1 MECCLRRDDLDET
14 HPMMMIL
21 IGCVKSDFVVAAVA
35 SYSQENV
42 RKIRPSF
49 LMSWHEKGAR
59 ESLREHD
66 GKAALIVQR
75 VLIDHLR

>member
-1 MECCLRRDDLDET
+1 
-14 HPMMMIL
+14 MMMIL
-21 IGCVKSDFVVAAVA
+21 IGRMKSDFVVSAIA

-42 RKIRPSF
+42 RKIRPRF
-49 LMSWHEKGAR
+49 LMSWHEKCAG

-75 VLIDHLR
+75 VLIHHLR